1 MKRIILGLFSLAIAS
16 LALSPIA
23 MAGMNYIQYRE
34 MFEASKN
41 APSTPAS
48 EGTRFYHQSKYLRE
62 QEPARGTVYPSN
74 TQPQRFINKYDRSN
88 WAPQE

>member
-1 MKRIILGLFSLAIAS
+1 MKRIILGLFSLVVTS
-16 LALSPIA
+16 LVLSSTA

-34 MFEASKN
+34 TFEASKG
-41 APSTPAS
+41 APSAPAS

-74 TQPQRFINKYDRSN
+74 AQPQRFINKYDRSN
-88 WAPQE
+88 WAPQQ